1 MKKMVKMA
9 VLLATLLMLTG
20 VAFADECYEITCIGL
35 DYDFQL
41 THNVYFDPYNGSFNG
56 LCATQGGMSLF
67 YDSMKL
73 QAIIEGSS
81 IDGYLK
87 FHGDDFHV
95 VSGIVY
101 CMGGR
106 FTVRGHKV
114 DYDECPDN

>member
-20 VAFADECYEITCIGL
+20 VAFADECYEITCTGL
-35 DYDFQL
+35 DYQFEL
-41 THNVYFDPYNGSFNG
+41 THNVYFDTDSGSFDG
-56 LCATQGGMSLF
+56 LCATSGNMSLF
-67 YDSMKL
+67 YDSMNL
-73 QAIIEGSS
+73 QAIMQGSS

-95 VSGIVY
+95 LKGIVY

-106 FTVRGHKV
+106 FKVRGHII
-114 DYDECPDN
+114 DYDECEE